1 MACKIARIK
10 YIVDYRDEW
19 EDYVSSK
26 FRSGNQKSF
35 YRLVKKFMTHL
46 YLQSCLT
53 VTVTSSFLSE
63 LKSRGVVNA
72 VLMPNG
78 ADISV
83 FRPHNKAEIRKK
95 LNLGESDFV
104 IVYVGIIGE
113 YYKLDIMIKTLANIR
128 RSNDSFK
135 FIIVGEGSDLLHLQK
150 LSNKLG
156 LCASVLYLGAK
167 NSPKEVAEIISASD
181 VGIIPGIYTKG
192 QLAVKFFEYCSCGI
206 PVITIAPNNSD
217 IAKIVNE
224 YKIGFSIPSM
234 DENKLAKILLE
245 LYADSS
251 FRVDAG
257 KRARA
262 LIEEKFDRNKTA
274 KQYLDLIK
282 GLV

>member
-1 MACKIARIK
+1 MNKIKLSICLGYPNPFPGAAWTRIGFFAENWSKKGFDIDVLGTFTPRTLHQRGSKLFGCKTSIFNIIYTVYLGSHPFSFVINSLSAFLASTIFFIVKRPGVVLVSVPAGDVGLGVIMACKIARIR

-35 YRLVKKFMTHL
+35 YRLVKKLMTYL

-83 FRPHNKAEIRKK
+83 FRPHNRAEIRRK

-113 YYKLDIMIKTLANIR
+113 YYKLDIMIKILANIR

-135 FIIVGEGSDLLHLQK
+135 FIIVGEGSDLLICK
-150 LSNKLG
+150 N
-156 LCASVLYLGAK
+156 YLTSWVFA
-167 NSPKEVAEIISASD
+167 AA
-181 VGIIPGIYTKG
+181 
-192 QLAVKFFEYCSCGI
+192 
-206 PVITIAPNNSD
+206 
-217 IAKIVNE
+217 
-224 YKIGFSIPSM
+224 FS
-234 DENKLAKILLE
+234 
-245 LYADSS
+245 
-251 FRVDAG
+251 
-257 KRARA
+257 
-262 LIEEKFDRNKTA
+262 T
-274 KQYLDLIK
+274 
-282 GLV
+282 